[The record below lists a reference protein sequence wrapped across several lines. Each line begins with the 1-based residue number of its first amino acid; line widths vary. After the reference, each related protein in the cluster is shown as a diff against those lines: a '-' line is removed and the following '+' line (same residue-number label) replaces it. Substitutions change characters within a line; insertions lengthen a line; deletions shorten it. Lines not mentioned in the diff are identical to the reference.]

1 MILSMLLRGGD
12 LFQMILTLLFMLPPM
27 MLALSL
33 HESAHGY
40 VAWKCGDNTAY
51 NLGRLT
57 LNPFKHLDPVGFICL
72 LVFGYGW
79 ANPVPINTRHFRNP
93 KRGMALSALAGP
105 VANLLLGVLCAV
117 VAGVLYGCY
126 YFVAA
131 FSDLS
136 SYWGL
141 VLNLLAYSAMLSA
154 MINFIYMTFNM
165 IPVPPFDGS
174 RVLLAFLPT
183 NVYFKIMRYE
193 RQIMFGVLIALL
205 GLSYLG
211 FSPFSWVPS
220 ELTDLIVSPIAK
232 AVFLGLQ
239 S

>member
-12 LFQMILTLLFMLPPM
+12 LFQILLTLLFMLPPM

-40 VAWKCGDNTAY
+40 IAWKCGDNTAY

-57 LNPFKHLDPVGFICL
+57 LNPLKHLDPVGFICL

-79 ANPVPINTRHFRNP
+79 ANPVPINTRHFKNP

-117 VAGVLYGCY
+117 VAGVLWGCY
-126 YFVAA
+126 SYTYYFTTAPA
-131 FSDLS
+131 
-136 SYWGL
+136 YWTL
-141 VLNLLAYSAMLSA
+141 VLRLLEEALYFSA
-154 MINFIYMTFNM
+154 MINFVYMTFNM

-174 RVLLAFLPT
+174 RVLLFFLPPRA
-183 NVYFKIMRYE
+183 YFGIMRYE
-193 RQIMFGVLIALL
+193 RQIMIGVLVGMTILANL
-205 GLSYLG
+205 GLS
-211 FSPFSWVPS
+211 PFGWIASN
-220 ELTDLIVSPIAK
+220 LTDLIYVPIALDL
-232 AVFLGLQ
+232 F
-239 S
+239 

>member
-1 MILSMLLRGGD
+1 MILSMLLQGGD
-12 LFQMILTLLFMLPPM
+12 LFQILLTLLFMLPPM

-57 LNPFKHLDPVGFICL
+57 LNPLKHLDPVGFICL

-79 ANPVPINTRHFRNP
+79 ANPVPINTRYFKNP

-105 VANLLLGVLCAV
+105 VANLLLGTLCAV
-117 VAGVLYGCY
+117 VAGVLWGCY
-126 YFVAA
+126 SYTVYFTTVPA
-131 FSDLS
+131 
-136 SYWGL
+136 YWTL
-141 VLNLLAYSAMLSA
+141 VLGLLEEALYFSA
-154 MINFIYMTFNM
+154 MINFVYMTFNM

-193 RQIMFGVLIALL
+193 RQIMFGMLIALL
-205 GLSYLG
+205 ALSYLG
-211 FSPFSWVPS
+211 FSPFSWVATK
-220 ELTDLIVSPIAK
+220 LTNLIATPIAE
-232 AVFLGLQ
+232 AVFFGLQ
-239 S
+239 